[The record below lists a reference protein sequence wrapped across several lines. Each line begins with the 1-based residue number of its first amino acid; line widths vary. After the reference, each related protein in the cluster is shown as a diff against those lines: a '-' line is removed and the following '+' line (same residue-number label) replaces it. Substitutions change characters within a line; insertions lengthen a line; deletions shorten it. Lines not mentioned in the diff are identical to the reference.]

1 MDKRRKGTVEI
12 KREQRVTKVLGR
24 LTCPYFGKSLP
35 PDFDESKCRSCPF
48 RRECEK
54 TYQVWVSNFLKE
66 FREWLKEKE
75 NGLRR
80 KNSSR
85 R

>member
-1 MDKRRKGTVEI
+1 METRKKERIQET
-12 KREQRVTKVLGR
+12 LGR

-54 TYQVWVSNFLKE
+54 TYQTWVSNFLRE
-66 FREWLKEKE
+66 FREWLKRKKE
-75 NGLRR
+75 SGLQN
-80 KNSSR
+80 KSSSR

>member
-1 MDKRRKGTVEI
+1 MVPNVEI
-12 KREQRVTKVLGR
+12 TREQKERIEKVLGR
-24 LTCPYFGKSLP
+24 LACPYFGKSLP

-48 RRECEK
+48 RHECEK
-54 TYQVWVSNFLKE
+54 VYQTWVSNFLKE

-75 NGLRR
+75 DGLRR